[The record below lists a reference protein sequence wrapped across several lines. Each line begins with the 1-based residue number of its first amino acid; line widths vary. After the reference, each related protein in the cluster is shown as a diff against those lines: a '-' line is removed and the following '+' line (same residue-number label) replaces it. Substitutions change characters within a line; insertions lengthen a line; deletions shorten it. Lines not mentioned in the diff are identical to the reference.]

1 MQFKNI
7 FLSICGISTL
17 SGCASIG
24 AIKCQFVEPSNFVAC
39 INGEYGTTIE
49 TKPEARP
56 TKPAKPASQPKNA
69 PEKKKSEVEL

>member
-1 MQFKNI
+1 MYLKNVFLGI
-7 FLSICGISTL
+7 FGALFLT
-17 SGCASIG
+17 GCASIG

-49 TKPEARP
+49 TKPESRP
-56 TKPAKPASQPKNA
+56 TKPAKPASQPKNS